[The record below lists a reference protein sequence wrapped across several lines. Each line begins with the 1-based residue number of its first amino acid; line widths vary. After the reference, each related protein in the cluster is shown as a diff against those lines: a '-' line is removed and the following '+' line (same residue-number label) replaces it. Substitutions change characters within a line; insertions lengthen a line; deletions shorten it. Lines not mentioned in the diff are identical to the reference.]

1 MYAIDL
7 TAQQQIDSLRVELA
21 EKSTQLAASRAQV
34 MQLSEHLKAKKGE
47 LNEDYAKVR
56 TSVEGGGRLCASFNQ
71 DL

>member
-34 MQLSEHLKAKKGE
+34 MQLSEQLKAKKGE
-47 LNEDYAKVR
+47 LK
-56 TSVEGGGRLCASFNQ
+56 RLEA
-71 DL
+71 LAA